1 MGKANTSVNQWLRDN
16 HRFASLYNGYVFG
29 GRQIIRPEELEDLDR
44 ETDILVTDKAGKTKA
59 VGRRRD
65 IVKRWKNTVNLA
77 ILACESQDKIH
88 YAMPV
93 RCMLYDGLTY
103 TDQIRELWRT
113 HHKSGEIQ
121 GKGELTTEEFLS
133 RFRREDFIYPILTLV
148 FYYDEKKWD
157 GATDLYGMFPLGT
170 EGKDGETGEVLRKY
184 VPNYRMNLIDA
195 GHMEEAELQRLSED
209 LQQVL
214 GMLKYRGRRK
224 ELQGYIQ
231 KNEKYF
237 SSVDAETYQAL
248 CSFLNMEKGIKEVEA
263 MQKEERVNMCQAL
276 EEWYQDAL
284 KEGEVK
290 GREAGLV
297 EGRESGRGEGI
308 ALAKKVFRLSAE
320 GRTEAEI
327 AKEAGIGLEEVRGI
341 LE

>member
-44 ETDILVTDKAGKTKA
+44 GTGAT
-59 VGRRRD
+59 
-65 IVKRWKNTVNLA
+65 
-77 ILACESQDKIH
+77 
-88 YAMPV
+88 
-93 RCMLYDGLTY
+93 
-103 TDQIRELWRT
+103 
-113 HHKSGEIQ
+113 Q
-121 GKGELTTEEFLS
+121 GKGELSTEEFLS
-133 RFRREDFIYPILTLV
+133 RFRQEDFIYPILTLV

-157 GATDLYGMFPLGT
+157 GATDLYGMFPPGT
-170 EGKDGETGEVLRKY
+170 EGKDGETKEVLRKY

-224 ELQGYIQ
+224 E
-231 KNEKYF
+231 
-237 SSVDAETYQAL
+237 
-248 CSFLNMEKGIKEVEA
+248 
-263 MQKEERVNMCQAL
+263 RVNMCQAL

-290 GREAGLV
+290 GREAGV
-297 EGRESGRGEGI
+297 

-320 GRTEAEI
+320 GRTETEI
-327 AKEAGIGLEEVRGI
+327 AVEAGISPDEVQKI
-341 LE
+341 LK

>member
-1 MGKANTSVNQWLRDN
+1 
-16 HRFASLYNGYVFG
+16 
-29 GRQIIRPEELEDLDR
+29 
-44 ETDILVTDKAGKTKA
+44 
-59 VGRRRD
+59 
-65 IVKRWKNTVNLA
+65 
-77 ILACESQDKIH
+77 
-88 YAMPV
+88 
-93 RCMLYDGLTY
+93 
-103 TDQIRELWRT
+103 
-113 HHKSGEIQ
+113 
-121 GKGELTTEEFLS
+121 
-133 RFRREDFIYPILTLV
+133 
-148 FYYDEKKWD
+148 
-157 GATDLYGMFPLGT
+157 MFPPGT
-170 EGKDGETGEVLRKY
+170 EGKDKETGEVLRKY

-214 GMLKYRGRRK
+214 GMLKYRGRKK

-284 KEGEVK
+284 KEGREAGLAE
-290 GREAGLV
+290 GREAGLA
-297 EGRESGRGEGI
+297 EGRESGV

-327 AKEAGIGLEEVRGI
+327 AKEAGIDLEEVRGI

>member
-1 MGKANTSVNQWLRDN
+1 MFPPG
-16 HRFASLYNGYVFG
+16 
-29 GRQIIRPEELEDLDR
+29 
-44 ETDILVTDKAGKTKA
+44 
-59 VGRRRD
+59 
-65 IVKRWKNTVNLA
+65 
-77 ILACESQDKIH
+77 
-88 YAMPV
+88 
-93 RCMLYDGLTY
+93 
-103 TDQIRELWRT
+103 
-113 HHKSGEIQ
+113 
-121 GKGELTTEEFLS
+121 TEE
-133 RFRREDFIYPILTLV
+133 
-148 FYYDEKKWD
+148 
-157 GATDLYGMFPLGT
+157 
-170 EGKDGETGEVLRKY
+170 KDGETKEVLRKY

-195 GHMEEAELQRLSED
+195 GHMEDAELQRLSED

-290 GREAGLV
+290 GRE
-297 EGRESGRGEGI
+297 SGRGEGI

>member
-44 ETDILVTDKAGKTKA
+44 GTGAT
-59 VGRRRD
+59 
-65 IVKRWKNTVNLA
+65 
-77 ILACESQDKIH
+77 
-88 YAMPV
+88 
-93 RCMLYDGLTY
+93 
-103 TDQIRELWRT
+103 
-113 HHKSGEIQ
+113 Q
-121 GKGELTTEEFLS
+121 GKGELSTEEFLS

-157 GATDLYGMFPLGT
+157 GATDLYGMFPPGT
-170 EGKDGETGEVLRKY
+170 EGKDGETKEVLRKY

-248 CSFLNMEKGIKEVEA
+248 CSFLNMENGIKEVEA

-284 KEGEVK
+284 KEG
-290 GREAGLV
+290 REAGLA
-297 EGRESGRGEGI
+297 EGRESGV

-320 GRTEAEI
+320 GCTEAEI
-327 AKEAGIGLEEVRGI
+327 AAETGISPDEVQKI
-341 LE
+341 LK

>member
-1 MGKANTSVNQWLRDN
+1 
-16 HRFASLYNGYVFG
+16 
-29 GRQIIRPEELEDLDR
+29 
-44 ETDILVTDKAGKTKA
+44 
-59 VGRRRD
+59 
-65 IVKRWKNTVNLA
+65 
-77 ILACESQDKIH
+77 
-88 YAMPV
+88 
-93 RCMLYDGLTY
+93 
-103 TDQIRELWRT
+103 
-113 HHKSGEIQ
+113 
-121 GKGELTTEEFLS
+121 
-133 RFRREDFIYPILTLV
+133 
-148 FYYDEKKWD
+148 
-157 GATDLYGMFPLGT
+157 
-170 EGKDGETGEVLRKY
+170 
-184 VPNYRMNLIDA
+184 MNLIDA

-214 GMLKYRGRRK
+214 GMLKYRGRKK
-224 ELQGYIQ
+224 ELQEYIQ

-284 KEGEVK
+284 KEGRKAGLAE
-290 GREAGLV
+290 GREAGLA
-297 EGRESGRGEGI
+297 EGRESGV

>member
-1 MGKANTSVNQWLRDN
+1 
-16 HRFASLYNGYVFG
+16 
-29 GRQIIRPEELEDLDR
+29 
-44 ETDILVTDKAGKTKA
+44 
-59 VGRRRD
+59 
-65 IVKRWKNTVNLA
+65 
-77 ILACESQDKIH
+77 
-88 YAMPV
+88 
-93 RCMLYDGLTY
+93 
-103 TDQIRELWRT
+103 
-113 HHKSGEIQ
+113 
-121 GKGELTTEEFLS
+121 
-133 RFRREDFIYPILTLV
+133 
-148 FYYDEKKWD
+148 
-157 GATDLYGMFPLGT
+157 
-170 EGKDGETGEVLRKY
+170 
-184 VPNYRMNLIDA
+184 MNW
-195 GHMEEAELQRLSED
+195 AELQRLSED

-214 GMLKYRGRRK
+214 GTLKYRGRKK
-224 ELQGYIQ
+224 ELQEYIQ

-290 GREAGLV
+290 GRE
-297 EGRESGRGEGI
+297 SGRGEGI

-327 AKEAGIGLEEVRGI
+327 AKEAGIDLEEVRGI

>member
-1 MGKANTSVNQWLRDN
+1 MRRKKEEGYKDDPSGSDQRSKRDPVNC
-16 HRFASLYNGYVFG
+16 
-29 GRQIIRPEELEDLDR
+29 
-44 ETDILVTDKAGKTKA
+44 
-59 VGRRRD
+59 
-65 IVKRWKNTVNLA
+65 VN
-77 ILACESQDKIH
+77 
-88 YAMPV
+88 
-93 RCMLYDGLTY
+93 
-103 TDQIRELWRT
+103 W
-113 HHKSGEIQ
+113 
-121 GKGELTTEEFLS
+121 
-133 RFRREDFIYPILTLV
+133 
-148 FYYDEKKWD
+148 
-157 GATDLYGMFPLGT
+157 
-170 EGKDGETGEVLRKY
+170 
-184 VPNYRMNLIDA
+184 
-195 GHMEEAELQRLSED
+195 AELQRLSED

-214 GMLKYRGRRK
+214 GMLKYRGRK
-224 ELQGYIQ
+224 EELQEYIQ

-284 KEGEVK
+284 KEGRKAGLAE
-290 GREAGLV
+290 GREAGLA
-297 EGRESGRGEGI
+297 EGRESGV

>member
-1 MGKANTSVNQWLRDN
+1 MKKSNKGGFAYGKSK
-16 HRFASLYNGYVFG
+16 
-29 GRQIIRPEELEDLDR
+29 P
-44 ETDILVTDKAGKTKA
+44 GKTKA

-113 HHKSGEIQ
+113 HRGTGEIQ
-121 GKGELTTEEFLS
+121 GKGELSTEEFLS
-133 RFRREDFIYPILTLV
+133 RFRRENFIYPILTLV

-157 GATDLYGMFPLGT
+157 GATDLYGMFPPGT
-170 EGKDGETGEVLRKY
+170 EEKDGETKEVLRKY

-195 GHMEEAELQRLSED
+195 GHMEDAELQRLSED

-224 ELQGYIQ
+224 
-231 KNEKYF
+231 
-237 SSVDAETYQAL
+237 
-248 CSFLNMEKGIKEVEA
+248 
-263 MQKEERVNMCQAL
+263 ERVNMCQAL

-290 GREAGLV
+290 GREAGV
-297 EGRESGRGEGI
+297 

-320 GRTEAEI
+320 GRTETEI
-327 AKEAGIGLEEVRGI
+327 AVEAGISPDEVQKI
-341 LE
+341 LK

>member
-1 MGKANTSVNQWLRDN
+1 M
-16 HRFASLYNGYVFG
+16 
-29 GRQIIRPEELEDLDR
+29 
-44 ETDILVTDKAGKTKA
+44 
-59 VGRRRD
+59 
-65 IVKRWKNTVNLA
+65 NLA

-113 HHKSGEIQ
+113 HRGTGEIQ
-121 GKGELTTEEFLS
+121 GKGELSTEEFLS

-157 GATDLYGMFPLGT
+157 GATDLYGMFPPGT
-170 EGKDGETGEVLRKY
+170 EEKDGETKEVLRKY

-195 GHMEEAELQRLSED
+195 GHMEDAELQRLSED

-237 SSVDAETYQAL
+237 SSVYFSSVDAETYQAL
-248 CSFLNMEKGIKEVEA
+248 CSFLNMENGIKEVEA

-284 KEGEVK
+284 KEG
-290 GREAGLV
+290 REAGLA
-297 EGRESGRGEGI
+297 EGRESGV

-320 GRTEAEI
+320 GCTEAEI
-327 AKEAGIGLEEVRGI
+327 AAETGISPDEVQKI
-341 LE
+341 LK